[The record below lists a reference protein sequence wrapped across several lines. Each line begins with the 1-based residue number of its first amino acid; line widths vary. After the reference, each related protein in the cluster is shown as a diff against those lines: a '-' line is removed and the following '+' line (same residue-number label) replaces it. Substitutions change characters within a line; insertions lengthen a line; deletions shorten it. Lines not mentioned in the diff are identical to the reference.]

1 MGESCA
7 LPMEGITGMS
17 MLYPLSLLLELQ
29 LLRLPLPPTAVFL
42 GATIGEEELFQSQ
55 LPWSIS
61 YLDREPAEERGERR
75 SLFGVESSSSLAA
88 RNLPPCHQ
96 TWSNT
101 VPSQNTPFS
110 QIWLGRAPMFVH
122 LGYQIPAHVGRGQ
135 ITNGTQCQASDDFFN
150 LN

>member
-7 LPMEGITGMS
+7 LPMEGMTGMS
-17 MLYPLSLLLELQ
+17 MLYLLPLLLELQ
-29 LLRLPLPPTAVFL
+29 LLWLPLPPTAVFL

-101 VPSQNTPFS
+101 VPSQTRLFS

-122 LGYQIPAHVGRGQ
+122 LGYQTLLMSAVAKLPMAHNARPAM
-135 ITNGTQCQASDDFFN
+135 IFCT
-150 LN
+150 